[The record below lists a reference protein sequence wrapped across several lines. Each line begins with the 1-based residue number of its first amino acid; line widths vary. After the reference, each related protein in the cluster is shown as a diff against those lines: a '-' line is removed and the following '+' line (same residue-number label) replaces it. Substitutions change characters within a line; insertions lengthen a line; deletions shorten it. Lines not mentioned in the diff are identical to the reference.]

1 MLPGS
6 HGPAP
11 FLSEL
16 PPQAQ
21 LPRVESAGEERLSVP
36 DLACRGGGVQ
46 LFISAVS
53 LRCWPLCWFQ
63 PPEWGRDSSWEKR
76 IEGQITDEYK
86 INPT

>member
-11 FLSEL
+11 FLPEL
-16 PPQAQ
+16 PLQAQ

-53 LRCWPLCWFQ
+53 LW
-63 PPEWGRDSSWEKR
+63 S
-76 IEGQITDEYK
+76 
-86 INPT
+86 

>member
-6 HGPAP
+6 HGSAP
-11 FLSEL
+11 FLPEL
-16 PPQAQ
+16 PLKAQ

-53 LRCWPLCWFQ
+53 LGVGLFVGFSLQ
-63 PPEWGRDSSWEKR
+63 NGGGTQAGKR
-76 IEGQITDEYK
+76 VLRVRSQMNIK
-86 INPT
+86 